1 MKHVAF
7 LLVLAVTGVFFVD
20 WCALV
25 FQCGC
30 RSLWS
35 GITTYCNIHATT
47 GPHCPWCA
55 HPLAGGGIAF
65 AAAVVAQWASV
76 YRTTTSSFIK
86 PSFIKRLALALVAFP
101 LASGLVA
108 LVQRF
113 VWDYWPS

>member
-1 MKHVAF
+1 MKRVAF
-7 LLVLAVTGVFFVD
+7 LLALAVTGIFFVD
-20 WCALV
+20 WCAVV

-35 GITTYCNIHATT
+35 GIATYCNIHATT
-47 GPHCPWCA
+47 GPHCPWCE

-65 AAAVVAQWASV
+65 VAAVGAQWVAV
-76 YRTTTSSFIK
+76 YRTST
-86 PSFIKRLALALVAFP
+86 PSLVKRLGLALVAFP

-113 VWDYWPS
+113 VWNYWPS

>member
-7 LLVLAVTGVFFVD
+7 LLALAVTGIFFVD
-20 WCALV
+20 WCAVV

-30 RSLWS
+30 RSLWNAVAM
-35 GITTYCNIHATT
+35 YCNIHATT

-65 AAAVVAQWASV
+65 AAAVVAQWAAV
-76 YRTTTSSFIK
+76 YRTSTSSFM
-86 PSFIKRLALALVAFP
+86 KRLVLALVAFP

>member
-1 MKHVAF
+1 MKHVVF
-7 LLVLAVTGVFFVD
+7 LLALAVTGIFFVD
-20 WCALV
+20 WCAVV

-30 RSLWS
+30 LSLWN
-35 GITTYCNIHATT
+35 GNATYCNIHAPM

-65 AAAVVAQWASV
+65 GAAVVAQWAAV
-76 YRTTTSSFIK
+76 YRTSTSSFMN
-86 PSFIKRLALALVAFP
+86 RLVLAIVALP

-113 VWDYWPS
+113 VWEYWPS